1 MTSFREHPLLAGGQT
16 AVTFAAPQVTDDL
29 GNFENVARMEFF
41 KVGLV
46 TARPVGWLLNIGLTK
61 DLENILETLV
71 INDVTNADKVKI
83 AGWHS
88 HNQIVCPRI
97 LRTR

>member
-1 MTSFREHPLLAGGQT
+1 
-16 AVTFAAPQVTDDL
+16 
-29 GNFENVARMEFF
+29 MEFF

-61 DLENILETLV
+61 DLENIFEALV
-71 INDVTNADKVKI
+71 VNDVTNADKVKI

-88 HNQIVCPRI
+88 HNQII
-97 LRTR
+97 LSENPQNEVELFLAFNSASLDIFDHAAP

>member
-1 MTSFREHPLLAGGQT
+1 REHPLLTGGQT

-61 DLENILETLV
+61 DLANIFEALV
-71 INDVTNADKVKI
+71 VNDVTNADKVK
-83 AGWHS
+83 
-88 HNQIVCPRI
+88 
-97 LRTR
+97 